1 MIHVEDDDSRVYDVR
16 FTALF
21 STKTEALPIIFLHG
35 WPGSAVE
42 FLPMLEHIMQQYP
55 TSDSL
60 PYHII
65 VPDLIGFGYSSR
77 PPNDTDFSY
86 EDNARVLVKMMHSL
100 GFTAETGGYV
110 TQGGDLGGA
119 IAPKMAVLDPEN
131 CRLTHVNMLVIP
143 PPDGTDVERDIRS
156 SAYTSDEAEAL
167 RKGMAFYTT
176 GAAYAAIQGTRPDLR
191 FDYWQQPSRTSCVVS
206 SIGTH
211 SFQMAG

>member
-1 MIHVEDDDSRVYDVR
+1 LNSFPQYMIHVEDDDSRVYDVR

-100 GFTAETGGYV
+100 GFTVETGGYV

-176 GAAYAAIQGTRPDLR
+176 GAAYAAIQGTRPATCGL
-191 FDYWQQPSRTSCVVS
+191 T
-206 SIGTH
+206 IG
-211 SFQMAG
+211 SNPVALLAW